1 MSNSANLEAK
11 AFSME
16 CIETALLA
24 LLKEK
29 PYGEISYS
37 ELAKRAGV
45 SRNAIYRNYRTQDDI
60 LEKFFQKKTEAF
72 LKTVS
77 ASEAYADYLLKLFE
91 HLYALR
97 DESRLMLNAGKE
109 NIVYRAF
116 LYMRNRYEGVD
127 DSIIEYYDYYRIG
140 GIYSVYIHWIESG
153 LKESPL
159 ELRDKVLRVMS
170 IHGIVPKQ
178 DFRVFSQCY
187 E

>member
-24 LLKEK
+24 LMKEK

-77 ASEAYADYLLKLFE
+77 ATEAYADYLLKLFE
-91 HLYALR
+91 HLYAMR
-97 DESRLMLNAGKE
+97 DESRLLLNAGKE
-109 NIVYRAF
+109 NILYRAF
-116 LYMRNRYEGVD
+116 LYMRNRYHGVD
-127 DSIIEYYDYYRIG
+127 DAIRDYYDFYRIG
-140 GIYSVYIHWIESG
+140 GIYSVYIHWLERG
-153 LKESPL
+153 CKETPQELCGVVLK
-159 ELRDKVLRVMS
+159 VMK
-170 IHGIVPKQ
+170 IYGIVPAQ
-178 DFRVFSQCY
+178 S
-187 E
+187 

>member
-1 MSNSANLEAK
+1 MANSANEEAK

-24 LLKEK
+24 LMKEK

-97 DESRLMLNAGKE
+97 DESRLLLNAGKE

-127 DSIIEYYDYYRIG
+127 DSIRDYYDFYRIG
-140 GIYSVYIHWIESG
+140 GIYSVYIHWLECG
-153 LKESPL
+153 CKETPQELCGVVL
-159 ELRDKVLRVMS
+159 EVMK
-170 IHGIVPKQ
+170 IYGIVPAQ
-178 DFRVFSQCY
+178 S
-187 E
+187 